1 VASKTHY
8 ANGLAGRY
16 ANALLDLALDN
27 NAVDQV
33 AQDVADLSAM
43 LAESDDLVTL
53 VKSPVIAR
61 ADQGR
66 AMVAVLEKAQ
76 ISDLTK
82 RFVSVVAGNRRL
94 FVLDGIIAAFQ
105 SLLAQHRGEVSAEVT
120 SAKTLT
126 QKQVESLSASLKEA
140 IGSDVAVEQKV
151 DPALLGGLIVKVG
164 SRMVDSTVRTK
175 LQHLQLAMK
184 GVG

>member
-1 VASKTHY
+1 MASNTQG

-16 ANALLDLALDN
+16 ASALLDLALDN
-27 NAVDQV
+27 DALDQV

-43 LAESDDLVTL
+43 LAESDDLKTL
-53 VKSPVIAR
+53 IKSPVIAR
-61 ADQGR
+61 VDQGR
-66 AMVAVLEKAQ
+66 AMAAVMDQAQ

-82 RFVSVVAGNRRL
+82 RFVSVVARNRRL
-94 FVLDGIIAAFQ
+94 FVLESVIDVFQ

-120 SAKTLT
+120 SAKKLT
-126 QKQVESLSASLKEA
+126 QKQVDSLSASLKEA
-140 IGSDVAVEQKV
+140 IGSDVTVEQKV
-151 DPALLGGLIVKVG
+151 DPALLGGLVVKVA
-164 SRMVDSTVRTK
+164 SRMVDSSIRTK